1 MKCYRVIS
9 MQGEW
14 EDYYENCE
22 GCYIDEQQAIGKKLE
37 LEIEEEQNRKQSK
50 ICEQCEYGCGL
61 NEPCDNYIEDESD
74 EDSCYE
80 YYSHWDDITYRID
93 EEEIIGLDE
102 LIKKLKGEK

>member
-1 MKCYRVIS
+1 

-14 EDYYENCE
+14 EDYYEGCE

-50 ICEQCEYGCGL
+50 ICEQCKYGCGSKKPYSCDKFVIDEE
-61 NEPCDNYIEDESD
+61 NEDM
-74 EDSCYE
+74 CYE
-80 YYSHWDDITYRID
+80 YYSHWDDINYRID

-102 LIKKLKGEK
+102 LIDELKGEK